1 MNLKVLAGPAVEPCT
16 LAEVKSYCR
25 VDSTDDDSTI
35 AGIMGAAREYVERH
49 TKKTLIYTAY
59 RLTLDAFPAWDDIE
73 LPRIPAISAA
83 SATISGVNY
92 DTPRI
97 RYWDGD
103 GNQQTMVL
111 DVDYE
116 LLLDDNPPRIVL
128 PSTMLWPVTL
138 VYQRGSVEVD
148 FVAGYGSAPGAVPP
162 LLRMAVKI
170 LTAHWYE
177 HRDAVGSYG
186 TEVPLALANI
196 LSLHDSG
203 GYN

>member
-1 MNLKVLAGPAVEPCT
+1 
-16 LAEVKSYCR
+16 
-25 VDSTDDDSTI
+25 
-35 AGIMGAAREYVERH
+35 
-49 TKKTLIYTAY
+49 
-59 RLTLDAFPAWDDIE
+59 
-73 LPRIPAISAA
+73 
-83 SATISGVNY
+83 
-92 DTPRI
+92 
-97 RYWDGD
+97 
-103 GNQQTMVL
+103 
-111 DVDYE
+111 
-116 LLLDDNPPRIVL
+116 
-128 PSTMLWPVTL
+128 
-138 VYQRGSVEVD
+138 VEVD